1 MAIKNI
7 FFSPQAKA
15 ISLDMLVTYTLKF
28 PCKFQFTF
36 KFWWIVRK
44 SNQVLE
50 SVGLK
55 ASVTWGLWT
64 QVSGILNPNFS
75 LLPSFTCLNCL
86 SVKSFYVDRER
97 VNGYNKLESLRVHSV
112 FHCLWKCGWDFMG
125 RVFNR
130 RLFVDIFVWFSHLPQ
145 PH

>member
-55 ASVTWGLWT
+55 ASVT
-64 QVSGILNPNFS
+64 
-75 LLPSFTCLNCL
+75 
-86 SVKSFYVDRER
+86 
-97 VNGYNKLESLRVHSV
+97 
-112 FHCLWKCGWDFMG
+112 
-125 RVFNR
+125 
-130 RLFVDIFVWFSHLPQ
+130 
-145 PH
+145 